1 MHAFHS
7 NTQEAEAGRSL
18 KLEAN
23 LVYRASSR
31 PVLQRNSVSKKT
43 KRKQTTKNDTPKKFS
58 GKIQKS
64 CTRGSLKK
72 WVVQADA
79 AVWEA

>member
-1 MHAFHS
+1 MHAFHP

-31 PVLQRNSVSKKT
+31 PVLQRNSVSKKQ
-43 KRKQTTKNDTPKKFS
+43 KESKQQKMTPPKNFQEKFRS
-58 GKIQKS
+58 HALEGAS
-64 CTRGSLKK
+64 RNG
-72 WVVQADA
+72 
-79 AVWEA
+79 

>member
-1 MHAFHS
+1 MHAFHP

-31 PVLQRNSVSKKT
+31 PVLQRNSVSKKQ
-43 KRKQTTKNDTPKKFS
+43 KESKQQKMTPPKKFS